1 MATATGSR
9 AIRFAGTP
17 MDKLAAVILAGGKS
31 SRMGQDKASLQWRG
45 GRLVDYVTLV
55 LNQAGISQVFVSGKI
70 EGYDCI
76 PDAITGHHGP
86 VMGMCSSILKLGERY
101 NHLLFVPVDMPLL
114 SPEAI
119 HQLIQHPLAR
129 FEGNPIPCVFPV
141 TQMLQQYAAATIAL
155 PCSVRQFLS
164 PLQPLVLEVD
174 EQTARALRNTNTP
187 DEWKE
192 INRESAYQ

>member
-1 MATATGSR
+1 MATAIGSR
-9 AIRFAGTP
+9 VTRFAGTP

-31 SRMGQDKASLQWRG
+31 SRMGQDKASLPWQG
-45 GRLVDYVTLV
+45 GQLIDYVASV
-55 LNQAGISQVFVSGKI
+55 LNQAGIPQVFASGKI

-86 VMGMCSSILKLGERY
+86 VMGICSSILKLGERY
-101 NHLLFVPVDMPLL
+101 DRLLFVPVDMPLL

-119 HQLIQHPLAR
+119 RQLIRHPSAR
-129 FEGNPIPCVFPV
+129 FEGNPIPCVLPV
-141 TQMLQQYAAATIAL
+141 TQMLRQYAAATVAL

-192 INRESAYQ
+192 ISRESAYQ